1 MADQEE
7 ERAAMTAL
15 VRGSRRTEIFSL
27 VGSGFVGA
35 LALAVSTYNVYLQ
48 RVQIRAQVWPHLE
61 SMYSN
66 ADTSYAFELENSGVG
81 PAIVKGA
88 RVTVDETPV
97 STWKQMGD
105 LLAKDEP
112 ALLRDVNL
120 VTSTTTGR
128 VVGPGAS
135 VHPLEVTVRG
145 GAAVDHARL
154 KQTFLR
160 VGLQACY
167 CSTLGDCWM
176 TGESEPVR
184 ACPMDRL
191 TFQQ

>member
-15 VRGSRRTEIFSL
+15 VRDSRRTEILSF

-48 RVQIRAQVWPHLE
+48 RVQIRAQVWPHVE
-61 SMYSN
+61 STYN
-66 ADTSYAFELENSGVG
+66 NVDTYELKLDNSGVG

-88 RVTVDETPV
+88 RVTVGETPV
-97 STWKQMGD
+97 TTWREMAD
-105 LLAKDEP
+105 LLAKDDP
-112 ALLRDVNL
+112 TLFQDFGF
-120 VTSTTTGR
+120 VTSSTSGH
-128 VVGPGAS
+128 VVGPG
-135 VHPLEVTVRG
+135 VTLRPLQVTVND
-145 GAAVDHARL
+145 GAAVDHARMSRA
-154 KQTFLR
+154 FRR
-160 VGLQACY
+160 VDLEVCY

-191 TFQQ
+191 TFRQ